1 MAAVGVM
8 IAAAAAREK
17 ADVLQRFRLADATA
31 SDRAQSLDSLGLRSD
46 GLVARLM
53 AAGVILPGSRA
64 NRVYLSEAALVA
76 YDHSAANRGRIFLAA
91 LACMALAAGLGVAL
105 FAFSVSHTPHR

>member
-1 MAAVGVM
+1 MAAGV
-8 IAAAAAREK
+8 IVAAAAAREK
-17 ADVLQRFRLADATA
+17 ADVLQRFRLADATS
-31 SDRAQSLDSLGLRSD
+31 SDRAQSLDSLGLRPG

-76 YDHSAANRGRIFLAA
+76 YEHSTVNQTR
-91 LACMALAAGLGVAL
+91 MALMAAGAIALGAAGLA
-105 FAFSVSHTPHR
+105 FAVFASHAVRR